1 MEERDDPGGG
11 RKREKISSGSEPE
24 KNKRSVSLRSPEI
37 IEKRFKTDHTLMK
50 NTDQTMVT
58 LTDSVSKRRERMPK
72 MYSTTDKGPFIVC
85 IESTEKSG
93 NNIGRFNDLK
103 IAKDIF
109 NLKLDNIKYIKNK
122 GLNRLSIEFTDHKS
136 ANEFIDNSFLKGKG
150 YSMLKKNV
158 LPYVAPVTQCFN
170 CLLYGHTQK
179 LCKNKK
185 KKCFNCGEEDTHSNT
200 TNEQS
205 ITYSCMTKCI
215 HCKSREHRSSSK
227 TCPEFNRQRDIK
239 RLIAYENITFFD
251 ANRLCPK
258 PLSTEEHILHPQD
271 FPNLPFRST
280 NHIETNVITPAQRR
294 STNFTENGKQNFSQV
309 LAANNNQKQTPK
321 GFDRVAHNEALFF
334 PNSRGPNIQIN
345 KTSIL
350 NTNDRQEPNLNPTD
364 NQQIIDETPSPI
376 SAHIN
381 TIQTLETLLKNTTPQ
396 QIIELDRN
404 DGYGGLATCVKNN
417 LKFTLIKNQI
427 TSVADQFQFVII
439 KIANINIINVYC
451 PPQTKLEKNKLN
463 NIIDSLQGSNIL
475 MGDLNALHRSLG
487 GSTTNQ
493 NGKNLEE
500 FLTENNL
507 ILISNGTPTRFTA
520 NTQNPLDIAIID
532 PQLAPKSKWS
542 VLPDCAN
549 SDHFPTLYEVNTS
562 GKSDTYNF
570 KPYQIRNFRKADWNT
585 FYETSS
591 LQALKLTGKEIIRH
605 SHK

>member
-150 YSMLKKNV
+150 YSMYVPYNFITCKGIVKQIHKDIPVTELMETINSPFEVINIIRLNRKVLTSDSQNKNIATYEPTGTILITFKGIILPKSIDFYRLKKNV

-396 QIIELDRN
+396 QIIELVR
-404 DGYGGLATCVKNN
+404 YL
-417 LKFTLIKNQI
+417 
-427 TSVADQFQFVII
+427 SDQ
-439 KIANINIINVYC
+439 
-451 PPQTKLEKNKLN
+451 
-463 NIIDSLQGSNIL
+463 
-475 MGDLNALHRSLG
+475 
-487 GSTTNQ
+487 
-493 NGKNLEE
+493 
-500 FLTENNL
+500 
-507 ILISNGTPTRFTA
+507 
-520 NTQNPLDIAIID
+520 
-532 PQLAPKSKWS
+532 
-542 VLPDCAN
+542 N
-549 SDHFPTLYEVNTS
+549 S
-562 GKSDTYNF
+562 
-570 KPYQIRNFRKADWNT
+570 
-585 FYETSS
+585 
-591 LQALKLTGKEIIRH
+591 
-605 SHK
+605 